1 MNGLGLGSE
10 ETREAH
16 GARAAVTRPR
26 PRPRVHRQ
34 PLRQKEPYFL
44 GTFLPSAQT
53 NPREQQPS
61 PRPLDSASGW
71 LSVAQPQ
78 RLFEIPREATS
89 PTLLL
94 VANYTCVD

>member
-10 ETREAH
+10 ETQEPH

-53 NPREQQPS
+53 TPKGAASSLHRDPWTARQAGFPS
-61 PRPLDSASGW
+61 LSPSVCLKFRARPQVPLCFW
-71 LSVAQPQ
+71 
-78 RLFEIPREATS
+78 
-89 PTLLL
+89 
-94 VANYTCVD
+94 

>member
-34 PLRQKEPYFL
+34 SLRQKEPYFL

-53 NPREQQPS
+53 NPREQQAAFTETPGQ
-61 PRPLDSASGW
+61 RVRLAFRRSAPA
-71 LSVAQPQ
+71 SV
-78 RLFEIPREATS
+78 
-89 PTLLL
+89 
-94 VANYTCVD
+94 